1 MYQRLFEVTLVLF
14 LAIVSIAF
22 LAILLSGLMSM
33 WQSPLLAGDFGIVF
47 AVSGSSMRRFTFLVV
62 AAVLLM
68 GGILLWRR
76 RRRLHR

>member
-1 MYQRLFEVTLVLF
+1 
-14 LAIVSIAF
+14 
-22 LAILLSGLMSM
+22 MSM

-76 RRRLHR
+76 RRRLH

>member
-1 MYQRLFEVTLVLF
+1 MYQRLFQVTLVLF

-22 LAILLSGLMSM
+22 LAILLTGLMSL
-33 WQSPLLAGDFGIVF
+33 WQSPLLAGSFGFTF
-47 AVSGSSMRRFTFLVV
+47 AVSASAIRRFTFLVA